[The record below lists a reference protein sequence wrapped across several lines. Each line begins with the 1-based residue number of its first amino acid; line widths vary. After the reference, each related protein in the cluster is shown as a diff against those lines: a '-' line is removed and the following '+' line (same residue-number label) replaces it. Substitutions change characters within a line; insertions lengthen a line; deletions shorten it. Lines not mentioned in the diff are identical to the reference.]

1 MNSSGSGA
9 EPRIVVRVR
18 RSACV
23 SSRGSLSVIVG
34 HFMRIIG
41 AYPIAA
47 TQYRNVLLDYDAR
60 QMKPCLMASA
70 VVVPHDEAGESIRPV
85 SKLFVC
91 YDAVTALT
99 EHFCQIAE
107 ILPVRTR
114 GDEFGSASGQDETH
128 SSASRTIG

>member
-1 MNSSGSGA
+1 MNLQ
-9 EPRIVVRVR
+9 IN
-18 RSACV
+18 
-23 SSRGSLSVIVG
+23 VIVG

-41 AYPIAA
+41 AYPTA
-47 TQYRNVLLDYDAR
+47 TTQSAMLDYDAR

-70 VVVPHDEAGESIRPV
+70 IVVPHSESIRPE
-85 SKLFVC
+85 SKLIVC